1 MFINLSNHPSQLWNK
16 KQREA
21 ALQFGQI
28 VDLPFPS
35 ISPYANGND
44 IDVLVMK
51 YFDIIKQYDHPIVML
66 QGEFV
71 FTYRLVL
78 KLKENLITVVAS
90 CSERKVKEYVVN
102 CRTKKVVDF
111 EFVGFR
117 EY

>member
-1 MFINLSNHPSQLWNK
+1 MFINLSNHPSRLWNQ

-21 ALQFGQI
+21 ALQYGQI
-28 VDLPFPS
+28 VDLSFPS

-44 IDVLVMK
+44 IDVLVMQ
-51 YFDIIKQYDHPIVML
+51 YFEMIKQYDHPIVML

-71 FTYRLVL
+71 FTYILVL

-90 CSERKVKEYVVN
+90 CSERKVKEYVESGH
-102 CRTKKVVDF
+102 TKKVVDF
-111 EFVGFR
+111 EFVRFR